1 MAEQV
6 SEAESQL
13 AGGADAERDRE
24 DLPRL
29 RAAARE
35 QIRRTVGQR
44 PGLTGARPG
53 QQQQRAGAERDGLR
67 LLGGQS
73 REQALGPGRR
83 VIAHARVGL
92 GHMASFSYEKFVV
105 TALSRQVRAWWGGVR
120 SGLSRR
126 QRARRR
132 WARA

>member
-1 MAEQV
+1 MERRRHNCTRDGLSQQV
-6 SEAESQL
+6 GEPQPQL
-13 AGGADAERDRE
+13 AGGTNAERDRE

-44 PGLTGARPG
+44 PGLAGARPG

-67 LLGGQS
+67 LLGGQP

-92 GHMASFSYEKFVV
+92 GH
-105 TALSRQVRAWWGGVR
+105 TCLLQ
-120 SGLSRR
+120 
-126 QRARRR
+126 
-132 WARA
+132 